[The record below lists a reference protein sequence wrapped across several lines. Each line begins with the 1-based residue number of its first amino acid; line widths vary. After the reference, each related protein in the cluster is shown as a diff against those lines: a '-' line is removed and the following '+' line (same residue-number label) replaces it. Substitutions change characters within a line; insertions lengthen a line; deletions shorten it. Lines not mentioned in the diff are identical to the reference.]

1 LVSPLDRFRRKVQ
14 LAERDVA
21 DWMGMTEGRVIRILV
36 VDDHPLLREG
46 VRAVIDTQ
54 PDLEVVAE
62 ADSGEQAY
70 ALFERHRPDVV
81 LMDLQMPGM
90 GGVAAIA
97 ALRADHPNAR
107 IVVLTTYAGD
117 AQATRALRAGASG
130 YLLKSSM
137 RKELLDTIRSVHG
150 GGRHMAADVAAGIA
164 LNIDAEGLT
173 IREADVL
180 TLAAGGNSNKQI
192 AARLRLSEDT
202 IKGYMKVIYSKLGA
216 ADRAHAVTIAAR
228 RGIIQI

>member
-1 LVSPLDRFRRKVQ
+1 
-14 LAERDVA
+14 
-21 DWMGMTEGRVIRILV
+21 MTEGRVIRILV

-54 PDLEVVAE
+54 ADLEVVAE

-117 AQATRALRAGASG
+117 VQATRALRAGASG

-150 GGRHMAADVAAGIA
+150 GGRHMAAEVAAGIA
-164 LNIDAEGLT
+164 LNIAAEGLT

-192 AARLRLSEDT
+192 AARLHLSEDT